1 MTQRCDSKFISSREL
16 EREELREGLII
27 PSMAEDTSLKKQ
39 NNE

>member
-16 EREELREGLII
+16 EELKEGLTI